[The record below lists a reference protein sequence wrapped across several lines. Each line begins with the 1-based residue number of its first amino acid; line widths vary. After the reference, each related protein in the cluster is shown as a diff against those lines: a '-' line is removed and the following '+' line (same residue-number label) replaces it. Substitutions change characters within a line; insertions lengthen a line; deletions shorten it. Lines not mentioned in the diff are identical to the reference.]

1 MKCWTCGKETE
12 PTYKTYRGKTV
23 KTKNRAYCPECLK
36 KHEEEIKHDKE
47 LHVILKK
54 KVMFERAMELME
66 KQGCDMSK
74 YRNSAVMVQ
83 KYLYANWDKFD
94 SADEL
99 IAAIVLIKNGLQV
112 KMQCKVGR
120 YQIDIVIPEKK
131 IALEIDGD
139 RHKLKRDYDT
149 WRDVEIK
156 NALGDEW
163 EIVRISTNHIEKNCE
178 KLITAIDAVVQ
189 YKQSRN

>member
-1 MKCWTCGKETE
+1 MKCWTCGKEAE
-12 PTYKTYRGKTV
+12 PTYKVTRGRKIV
-23 KTKNRAYCPECLK
+23 TKNRAYCPECLE
-36 KHEEEIKHDKE
+36 KHNEEIKHDKE

-74 YRNSAVMVQ
+74 YRNAAVMVQ
-83 KYLYANWDKFD
+83 KYLYSNWDKFD
-94 SADEL
+94 SADEV

-139 RHKLKRDYDT
+139 RHRLKRDYDT
-149 WRDVEIK
+149 WRDIEIK
-156 NALGDEW
+156 NALGDGW
-163 EIVRISTNHIEKNCE
+163 EIVRISTSHIEKDCE
-178 KLITAIDAVVQ
+178 KLIKAIDAVKE
-189 YKQSRN
+189 YKQAKK

>member
-12 PTYKTYRGKTV
+12 PTYKVTRGNKIA
-23 KTKNRAYCPECLK
+23 TKNRAYCPECLE
-36 KHEEEIKHDKE
+36 KHNEEIKHDKE

-83 KYLYANWDKFD
+83 KYLYTNWDKFD

-178 KLITAIDAVVQ
+178 KLVTAIDAVVQ